1 MLNEQHLHTHLLT
14 NKLHEGFAANYAQ
27 FFSTFSFKSGQT
39 TRQKITQGIRGKKT
53 RNYPISFNVYICPMK
68 FNLIKG
74 QAGQQKPKQREKE
87 TQIKG
92 ETGEEEQWQHK
103 SISAPKGR
111 SCTELTKTLKRDEGV
126 RRSGWACP
134 NEIALSSGQGN
145 NVRCP
150 LSVVPRPLSHFPV
163 VPCPLS
169 LSSVLLAHC

>member
-39 TRQKITQGIRGKKT
+39 TRQKITQRIRKKT

-74 QAGQQKPKQREKE
+74 QAGQQKGKQREKE

-92 ETGEEEQWQHK
+92 EAGSRNSGSTNQ
-103 SISAPKGR
+103 SLLPKAD
-111 SCTELTKTLKRDEGV
+111 L
-126 RRSGWACP
+126 
-134 NEIALSSGQGN
+134 ALSAQ
-145 NVRCP
+145 R
-150 LSVVPRPLSHFPV
+150 H
-163 VPCPLS
+163 
-169 LSSVLLAHC
+169 